1 MKKEIAYYY
10 DAYQKTIQSKVID
23 CVKSK
28 KGYDIVLEDTCF
40 YPEGGGQPADKG
52 ILCGQQVLDVQ
63 ERNNIIYHTVKN
75 EIPVGTV
82 AEGEIDWEYRFDLMQ
97 NHTAEHILSGIAYR
111 KYGLHN
117 VGFHMGKDVITLDFD
132 GKLSQQQIIELEQCA
147 NEAVMQNK
155 TIKIYYPTKKEL
167 HELDYRS
174 KKSLE
179 GIVRIVEI
187 PEYDICACCG
197 IHTKTTGE
205 IGSIKI
211 IQHDNYKGGIRL
223 QMVAAKRALKDYNEK
238 SQNAYE
244 ISRLLSVTVKDIS
257 KAVEK
262 LKKEKDTLQWQINFL
277 EKQKLEQIADTV
289 KEDTK
294 KAVFFEKVLNNK
306 TLQYFATMLCEKAD
320 IAAVFSGEEQTGY
333 TYILMS
339 HKHDMKQLKQMLS
352 EVYQCNGGGT
362 KEMVQGKIQAK
373 KEEIIQFFANCDNI

>member
-167 HELDYRS
+167 QELDYRS

-306 TLQYFATMLCEKAD
+306 TLQYFATMICEKAD

>member
-1 MKKEIAYYY
+1 MKKEIAYYN
-10 DAYQKTIQSKVID
+10 DSYQKTIQSKVID
-23 CVKSK
+23 CIKSK

-52 ILCGQQVLDVQ
+52 ILYGQQVLDVQ
-63 ERNNIIYHTVKN
+63 ERNDTIYHTVKN
-75 EIPVGTV
+75 EIPIGTLV
-82 AEGEIDWEYRFDLMQ
+82 EGEIDWEYRFDLMQ
-97 NHTAEHILSGIAYR
+97 NHTAEHILSGIVYR

-155 TIKIYYPTKKEL
+155 TIRIYYPTKQEL
-167 HELDYRS
+167 QELDYRS

-179 GIVRIVEI
+179 GVVRIVEI
-187 PEYDICACCG
+187 PGYDICACCG

-211 IQHDNYKGGIRL
+211 IQYDSYKGGIRL
-223 QMVAAKRALKDYNEK
+223 QMIAAKRALKDYSEK
-238 SQNAYE
+238 SQSAYE
-244 ISRLLSVTVKDIS
+244 ISHLLSVTVKDIS

-277 EKQKLEQIADTV
+277 EKQRLEQIVDKV
-289 KEDTK
+289 KNDTK
-294 KAVFFEKVLNNK
+294 KAVFFEKVLNHK
-306 TLQYFATMLCEKAD
+306 TLQYFATMLCEKVN
-320 IAAVFSGEEQTGY
+320 IVAVFSGEEQTGY

-339 HKHDMKQLKQMLS
+339 HKEDMKQLKQILS
-352 EVYQCNGGGT
+352 AVYPCNGGGT

-373 KEEIIQFFANCDNI
+373 KEEIIQFFEKNIV

>member
-167 HELDYRS
+167 QELDYRS

-306 TLQYFATMLCEKAD
+306 TLQYFATMICEKAD
-320 IAAVFSGEEQTGY
+320 VAAVFSGEEQTGY